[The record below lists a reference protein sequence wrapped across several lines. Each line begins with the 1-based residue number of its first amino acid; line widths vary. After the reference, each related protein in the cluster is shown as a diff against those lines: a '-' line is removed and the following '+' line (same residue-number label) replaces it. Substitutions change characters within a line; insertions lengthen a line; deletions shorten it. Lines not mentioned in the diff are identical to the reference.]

1 MAAMRRHVI
10 VACVALCAAAM
21 LVFAAWAP
29 AAGDSR
35 ITGASHQKLTFNA
48 DGVPVASGG
57 PECRAGKAHKMRT
70 ADARDY

>member
-1 MAAMRRHVI
+1 
-10 VACVALCAAAM
+10 M